1 MTLHSC
7 FQPAS
12 LTPHPA
18 PLQSLWSFCPFTAM
32 QSLLGDVS
40 LFFSF
45 LVSQAFTTM
54 LAKRGTVFEHE
65 CIGYHFDGL
74 LSQLLVAL
82 HPLILFIAMWQWLWL
97 SRGDVTEC
105 IVYVSGH
112 DPLSFLSCHFSFWLD
127 GSFMAQLSKVL
138 KLVRWAGSVPFPPES
153 LQ

>member
-1 MTLHSC
+1 
-7 FQPAS
+7 
-12 LTPHPA
+12 
-18 PLQSLWSFCPFTAM
+18 M

-82 HPLILFIAMWQWLWL
+82 HPLILFIAM
-97 SRGDVTEC
+97 
-105 IVYVSGH
+105 
-112 DPLSFLSCHFSFWLD
+112 
-127 GSFMAQLSKVL
+127 
-138 KLVRWAGSVPFPPES
+138 
-153 LQ
+153 